1 MGRINKENL
10 VQMHKSTDRSRPTL
24 ALVSGVKILTMKAGA
39 SDVQCIYYPRGQ
51 LGFLMHI

>member
-10 VQMHKSTDRSRPTL
+10 VQMHESIDRSRSTL